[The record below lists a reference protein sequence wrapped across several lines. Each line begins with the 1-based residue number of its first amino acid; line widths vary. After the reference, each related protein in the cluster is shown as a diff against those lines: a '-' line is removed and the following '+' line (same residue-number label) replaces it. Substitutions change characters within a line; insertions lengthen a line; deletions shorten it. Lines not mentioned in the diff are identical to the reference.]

1 MLSHLPV
8 ASSEAPE
15 RMGMRMRRVRM
26 KEEREKEREEES
38 GRGPYDI
45 SPSKTHLKE
54 EQVSHNGS
62 RTTSSGNHIS
72 ELTPVS

>member
-1 MLSHLPV
+1 
-8 ASSEAPE
+8 
-15 RMGMRMRRVRM
+15 M